1 MFKNYAISPPSRQES
16 VSQQNEKLQYDH
28 WLKKYPAADRDN
40 RNDHVTQY
48 RVDYSTYLSGEKT
61 RLFPVFGKRKLEQGY
76 QALAQKIVLAALAP
90 DKKISADA
98 GAEIVYLLLHLVHQ
112 QAFKQLGVAQR
123 DTVLAEVSRI
133 AVTGYA
139 SAVLDVTAP
148 ADACMRDARQMTS
161 TLKSRRS
168 VYSQCASLFGESF
181 PGNGTMVFAL
191 SFFVY
196 KAMGHTDRNDVD
208 DILTGKRDIGDSE
221 LEDFPKPPE
230 IMAAARAV
238 ESIVDELQIPHDL
251 TRAKSTRKPALSRSM
266 SMFFGWV
273 AAGAAIVVLV
283 WWAKSAGKTGDIR
296 IGVPESDETMQTSK
310 APGLRSHPNESV
322 ERLTGLITHPES
334 SEVNTREI
342 TASVTDAEHKSA
354 SSTSPSQPVITMATD
369 GIEPLLLPVGAGHA
383 DGEAHAATT
392 LDADGVAGGQSGS
405 RNPNTATAG
414 TAAVMEHRDPA
425 GSERPAVGVDNM
437 GPWVINLVSSPSKA
451 DADRLEEKA
460 RSSDI
465 QTQQQ
470 QVTVKGKQYWR
481 VQISGFSTAG
491 EARTYADTAMERL
504 GLKDVWIMKR

>member
-1 MFKNYAISPPSRQES
+1 MFKNNAVSLPSRQES
-16 VSQQNEKLQYDH
+16 LSQQNEKLQYND
-28 WLKKYPAADRDN
+28 WLKKYPAADRGN

-61 RLFPVFGKRKLEQGY
+61 RLFSVFGKRRLEHVY
-76 QALAQKIVLAALAP
+76 RALAQKIVLAALAP
-90 DKKISADA
+90 DKKITAGA
-98 GAEIVYLLLHLVHQ
+98 GAEIVYLLLHLVYQ
-112 QAFKQLGVAQR
+112 QAFKGLGVARR

-133 AVTGYA
+133 AVNGYA

-148 ADACMRDARQMTS
+148 ADAFMRNARQMTS

-168 VYSQCASLFGESF
+168 VYSQCESLFGESF

-208 DILTGKRDIGDSE
+208 DILTGKRDISDTE
-221 LEDFPKPPE
+221 LEDFPRPPE

-238 ESIVDELQIPHDL
+238 ESIVDELEIPHDL
-251 TRAKSTRKPALSRSM
+251 TCAESTRKPAPSRNM

-283 WWAKSAGKTGDIR
+283 WWAKSAGTTGDIR
-296 IGVPESDETMQTSK
+296 MGGPELDETMQTSK
-310 APGLRSHPNESV
+310 APGLRSRPNESV
-322 ERLTGLITHPES
+322 ERLTGLIPHPES

-342 TASVTDAEHKSA
+342 TASVTDAEHKFD
-354 SSTSPSQPVITMATD
+354 SSTTAAQPVITMATE
-369 GIEPLLLPVGAGHA
+369 GVEQLSLSVVAGHA
-383 DGEAHAATT
+383 DRKAHAATT
-392 LDADGVAGGQSGS
+392 LDADSLAGGQSGS
-405 RNPNTATAG
+405 RNPNTATAAKA
-414 TAAVMEHRDPA
+414 TVIEYQEPA
-425 GSERPAVGVDNM
+425 SSERPVVRMDNT
-437 GPWVINLVSSPSKA
+437 GPWVINLVSSPSKS

-481 VQISGFSTAG
+481 VQITGFSTAG
-491 EARTYADTAMERL
+491 EARIYADTAMEKLR
-504 GLKDVWIMKR
+504 LKDVWIMKR